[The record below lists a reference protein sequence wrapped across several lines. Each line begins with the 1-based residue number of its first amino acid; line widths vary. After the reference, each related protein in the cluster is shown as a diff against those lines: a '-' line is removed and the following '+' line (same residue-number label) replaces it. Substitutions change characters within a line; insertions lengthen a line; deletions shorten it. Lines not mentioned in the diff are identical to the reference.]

1 MCISNPNTQNTH
13 PGHIKYPQD
22 VCLGILQMLLDTSYL
37 HCKQPSLSLRALE
50 VLTKVQLEVVL
61 PTEDLLAHRAAVLLR
76 LDVLVENMALTVTL
90 DTVSTGT
97 VWTLELFIR
106 TTQQQGHL

>member
-1 MCISNPNTQNTH
+1 
-13 PGHIKYPQD
+13 
-22 VCLGILQMLLDTSYL
+22 MLLDTSYL
-37 HCKQPSLSLRALE
+37 HCIQPSLALCALE
-50 VLTKVQLEVVL
+50 VLAKVQFEVVL
-61 PTEDLLAHRAAVLLR
+61 PTEDLLAHRAEVLLR

-97 VWTLELFIR
+97 VRTLELLIR